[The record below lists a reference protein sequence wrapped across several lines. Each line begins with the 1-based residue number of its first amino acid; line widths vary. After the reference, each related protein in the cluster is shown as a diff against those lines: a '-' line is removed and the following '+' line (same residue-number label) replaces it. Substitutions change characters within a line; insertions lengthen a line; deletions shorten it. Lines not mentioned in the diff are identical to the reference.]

1 VETALIVGLLIAILF
16 HEIFGLSPGGLVVPG
31 YLGFFLLQPRRVL
44 VTLTFAILTMVVL
57 RFLEERI
64 LLYGRRKFLV
74 AVLVGALLPKAAV
87 AVFGPTWLG
96 LGSSIGF
103 VIPGL
108 IAQDMDTQGV
118 GTTLLA
124 LFPAAIMVRLVVEL
138 CIRMGFL

>member
-1 VETALIVGLLIAILF
+1 MIGLIVAIFF

-31 YLGFFLLQPRRVL
+31 YLGFFLLQPRRVV
-44 VTLTFAILTMVVL
+44 VTLSFALLTMVVL

-74 AVLVGALLPKAAV
+74 AVLVGVLIPKVVV

-96 LGSSIGF
+96 SGSSIGL

-108 IAQDMDTQGV
+108 IARDMDTQGV
-118 GTTLLA
+118 GITLLA
-124 LFPAAIMVRLVVEL
+124 LLPAAILVRLVVEL
-138 CIRMGFL
+138 FIGIGLL